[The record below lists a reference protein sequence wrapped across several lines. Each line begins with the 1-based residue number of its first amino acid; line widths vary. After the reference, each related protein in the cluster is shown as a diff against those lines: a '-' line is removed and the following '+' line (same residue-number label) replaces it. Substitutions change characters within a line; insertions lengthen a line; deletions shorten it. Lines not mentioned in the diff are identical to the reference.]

1 MIRFPLILLA
11 LAIVCS
17 ISAQAGQTATD
28 HAIYRESTGNRQETF
43 TWELAGGESPV
54 LITSDSRESFR
65 TRLSP
70 DLQALAWEI
79 TRPAEKTCAK
89 AWRDGHKLRIQGEL
103 QGKPLAREFA
113 IDDTPWLQSLSVSLL
128 RHLPSTAGQREF
140 WIIRPDT
147 LEPQRMQVSDVTE
160 EVVTFSGES
169 VATWRVEIR
178 PAGLL
183 SVFWKGNYWFR
194 KADRRFIRFRG
205 ASGPPGTP
213 DTEISLLDNYP
224 VQANTTAVAPR

>member
-1 MIRFPLILLA
+1 MIRFPLLLLA
-11 LAIVCS
+11 LASVCCG
-17 ISAQAGQTATD
+17 SALAGHHAID
-28 HAIYRESTGNRQETF
+28 HAIYRESTGNRQGTF
-43 TWELAGGESPV
+43 TWELAWGEDPV
-54 LITSDSRESFR
+54 LTTSDNRESFQ
-65 TRLSP
+65 THMSP
-70 DLQALAWEI
+70 DLQTIDWNI
-79 TRPAEKTCAK
+79 TRAAEKTCAR
-89 AWRDGHKLRIQGEL
+89 AWRVGHKLMIQGEL
-103 QGKPLAREFA
+103 QGKPLLREFA
-113 IDDTPWLQSLSVSLL
+113 IGDTPWLQSLSVSLL
-128 RHLPSTAGQREF
+128 RHLPSTTGQREF

-160 EVVTFSGES
+160 EVLTFSGEP

-183 SVFWKGNYWFR
+183 SAFWKGNYWFR